1 MFGTFQ
7 IFNKLNLMNLKPHI
21 RTVSFVL
28 LLLMT
33 GMGWTLQAQPK
44 QFSDLEYSFEV
55 YYQEVGNGQRL
66 AFIDEGEG
74 PTVILIHGLG
84 SYIQA
89 WKQNIPELSKQHR
102 VIALDLPGF
111 GKSSK
116 DVEEYSIAFFAQTVA
131 DLQDSLGISNAVWV
145 GHSMGG
151 QIAMQG
157 ALNFPEKISKL
168 VLLAPAG
175 FEAFTEQEGALMT
188 GFVTPESIKATP
200 DNMIRLTFKTTFYD
214 FPESARFMADD
225 RIAIRQA
232 KEFEQ
237 YARAYAESVKAML
250 EGSVLSEL
258 GKIRQPTLI
267 IYGKQDALIPNKNF
281 HPELSTDSVAAIGND
296 RLPYSRLKMVDKA
309 GHFVHFEQREIVN
322 EAILNFIEY

>member
-1 MFGTFQ
+1 MNKRLHILTF
-7 IFNKLNLMNLKPHI
+7 ILSLLF
-21 RTVSFVL
+21 VSASI
-28 LLLMT
+28 
-33 GMGWTLQAQPK
+33 QAQQI
-44 QFSDLEYSFEV
+44 QFADLDYPYKVS
-55 YYQEVGNGQRL
+55 YQEVGSGQQI
-66 AFIDEGEG
+66 AYIDEGEG
-74 PTVILIHGLG
+74 MPLILIHGLG
-84 SYIQA
+84 SYIPA
-89 WKQNIPELSKQHR
+89 WKQNIPALSKQYR
-102 VIALDLPGF
+102 VIALDLPGY

-116 DVEEYSIAFFAQTVA
+116 NVDDYSISFFAQTVA
-131 DLQDSLGISNAVWV
+131 QLQDSLGISKAVWV

-157 ALNFPEKISKL
+157 ALSFPNKISRL

-200 DNMIRLTFKTTFYD
+200 DTMVRQTFKTTFYN

-232 KEFEQ
+232 EEFDL

-258 GKIRQPTLI
+258 GKIEQPALI
-267 IYGKQDALIPNKNF
+267 IYGKQDVLIPNKNF
-281 HPELSTDSVAAIGND
+281 HPGLTTDSVAAIGNSK
-296 RLPYSRLKMVDKA
+296 LKNSQLKMVDKA
-309 GHFVHFEQREIVN
+309 GHFVQFEQGEIIN
-322 EAILNFIEY
+322 KAILNFIDN

>member
-1 MFGTFQ
+1 M
-7 IFNKLNLMNLKPHI
+7 NKRLSILTILI
-21 RTVSFVL
+21 ALLLTVSL
-28 LLLMT
+28 R
-33 GMGWTLQAQPK
+33 AQQM
-44 QFSDLEYSFEV
+44 QFADLEYPYEV
-55 YYQEVGNGQRL
+55 SYQEVGTGQQV
-66 AFIDEGEG
+66 AYIDEGEG
-74 PTVILIHGLG
+74 TPIILIHGLG
-84 SYIQA
+84 SYIPA
-89 WKQNIPELSKQHR
+89 WKQNIPALSKQHR

-116 DVEEYSIAFFAQTVA
+116 EAEDYSIPFFVQTVA
-131 DLQDSLGISNAVWV
+131 QLQDSLGIKKAIWA

-157 ALNFPEKISKL
+157 ALSFPDKITGL

-200 DNMIRLTFKTTFYD
+200 DSMVRQTFKTTFYD

-232 KEFEQ
+232 EEFDL
-237 YARAYAESVKAML
+237 YARAYAGSVKAML

-258 GKIRQPTLI
+258 GKIEQPALI
-267 IYGKQDALIPNKNF
+267 IYGSQDALIPNKNL
-281 HPELSTDSVAAIGND
+281 HPNLTTESVAEAGHSK
-296 RLPYSRLKMVDKA
+296 LPNSQLKMIDKA
-309 GHFVHFEQREIVN
+309 GHFVHFEQGEIVN
-322 EAILNFIEY
+322 KAILNFIDN